1 MQPDLYA
8 LAVTLRTNSESA
20 MAGIDIMLKKHL
32 DYVPQLSVLWGLLDQ
47 VHEVAG
53 VLENDATQA
62 Q

>member
-20 MAGIDIMLKKHL
+20 LAGIDLMTKKHL

-47 VHEVAG
+47 VHEAAKL
-53 VLENDATQA
+53 LEKETQ
-62 Q
+62 